1 MSPQKSIKIL
11 ITIMALSNCSR
22 CKFYSAPQHY
32 GDVGCSISPYYYWL
46 WWATSSN
53 LEANI
58 SENLPV
64 DGCSD
69 FDLHPDFKRIEI
81 NISLTQKQWQE
92 LASKCNNS
100 QLLEQIQEFVS
111 LNLDIWMEVE
121 SEAIRAI
128 SFNQSTSQLK
138 IKFTNGS
145 VYQYDE
151 VPFAVFDAFT
161 IADSKGKYF
170 NRFIDKYYSYQRIS

>member
-1 MSPQKSIKIL
+1 M
-11 ITIMALSNCSR
+11 TLSKCDR
-22 CKFYSAPQHY
+22 CKFYSKPEHY
-32 GDVGCSISPYYYWL
+32 GDVGCFVSPYYYWL
-46 WWATSSN
+46 WWATSFN
-53 LEANI
+53 LEPNI

-64 DGCSD
+64 DCCAD

-92 LASKCNNS
+92 LASKSKNF
-100 QLLEQIQEFVS
+100 QLLEQIQKFVS
-111 LNLDIWMEVE
+111 LNIDNWIEVE

-128 SFNQSTSQLK
+128 AFNQGTSQLK
-138 IKFTNGS
+138 IKFINGS

-161 IADSKGKYF
+161 IADSKGRYF
-170 NRFIDKYYSYQRIS
+170 NCFIDKHYSYRRIS